1 MNQRSDPEVLIVGAG
16 IVGAA
21 CAAACTAAGW
31 STTIVAKG
39 ICDGATAAG
48 MGHLVVMDDSPAQFA
63 LTRSGTDLW
72 RALAPQLPP
81 AAEYDACGTL
91 WLAADEAQ
99 LAIAET
105 RCRAYLNYGVNAEVI
120 SPQRLK
126 ELEPQLVGNLAGALL
141 VPNDAVIYPPAATGY
156 FIAQAQSRGAHLER
170 AEVAAVFADGVQLAD
185 GRRLTAK
192 RVVVAAGIGS
202 PALAPGIAVRPR
214 KGHLIITDRYPG
226 FVRHQLVELGY
237 LTSAHGNA
245 NESVAFNVQPRHGGQ
260 LLIGSSRQFG
270 TTDPKIETHLLDL
283 MINAAERYLP
293 GISGLQALR
302 CWTGFRPAT
311 PDHLPLIGRSQSGVW
326 LATGHEGLGITTA
339 PAAARLLVELMQGST
354 PHLPAEP
361 FAADRFLHETAR
373 ETAHETAHA

>member
-1 MNQRSDPEVLIVGAG
+1 M
-16 IVGAA
+16 
-21 CAAACTAAGW
+21 
-31 STTIVAKG
+31 
-39 ICDGATAAG
+39 
-48 MGHLVVMDDSPAQFA
+48 
-63 LTRSGTDLW
+63 
-72 RALAPQLPP
+72 
-81 AAEYDACGTL
+81 
-91 WLAADEAQ
+91 
-99 LAIAET
+99 
-105 RCRAYLNYGVNAEVI
+105 
-120 SPQRLK
+120 
-126 ELEPQLVGNLAGALL
+126 
-141 VPNDAVIYPPAATGY
+141 
-156 FIAQAQSRGAHLER
+156 
-170 AEVAAVFADGVQLAD
+170 
-185 GRRLTAK
+185 
-192 RVVVAAGIGS
+192 
-202 PALAPGIAVRPR
+202 RPR

-339 PAAARLLVELMQGST
+339 PATARLLVELMQGST